1 MAPTPPISGGWSIR
15 VAAPFKLTR
24 SPARRRRFRAV
35 ANGLRFVAPFKFGV
49 ASRRATDFPGR
60 PKTSAERPVPRRAR
74 QLELPRTCTWGG
86 ARRGAGRRPPEYR
99 APVQHRRRIEH
110 RAAFPV
116 HITLRARADLT
127 FATPAEDLHGVR
139 RALTASSNAR
149 FRVLHFSVQDDH
161 LHLIVE
167 ANDTQCAGSRCC
179 GAQDPSGARDQSC
192 ACTSR
197 SCLGGPLS
205 RPLPAHAAR
214 GQSRPGLRPPE
225 LEKAP
230 PEYAGPRRA
239 ARRRPGS
246 MGGRSGPFHLV
257 GPVRSRRHEHGS
269 RRSAG
274 VDAPQ
279 VPCAK
284 TRRQCRTRRVSR
296 RLN

>member
-1 MAPTPPISGGWSIR
+1 M
-15 VAAPFKLTR
+15 
-24 SPARRRRFRAV
+24 
-35 ANGLRFVAPFKFGV
+35 
-49 ASRRATDFPGR
+49 
-60 PKTSAERPVPRRAR
+60 PRRAR

-86 ARRGAGRRPPEYR
+86 ARRGAGRKPPEYR

-116 HITLRARADLT
+116 HITLRARPDLSSLRQQKIFT
-127 FATPAEDLHGVR
+127 VIR

-167 ANDTQCAGSRCC
+167 ANDTQCAGSRRC
-179 GAQDPSGARDQSC
+179 GDQDPSGARDQSC

-230 PEYAGPRRA
+230 PEYAGPRRLLVRGLVRWVGGTARSTWWDQSGRGATNMARGDRLASMHRRSFAHRRGANA
-239 ARRRPGS
+239 AR
-246 MGGRSGPFHLV
+246 
-257 GPVRSRRHEHGS
+257 
-269 RRSAG
+269 A
-274 VDAPQ
+274 A
-279 VPCAK
+279 
-284 TRRQCRTRRVSR
+284 
-296 RLN
+296 